1 MAKKDKKIIKNICI
15 VINPSSGQTSIIK
28 RIEEIILLLAVKG
41 IRANYTISTSKT
53 DLITLS
59 KQAAQPGLYD
69 LLVAVGGD
77 GTLRDVLT
85 SVVGYDIPVSVIPAG
100 TGNVF
105 AKEMKIPFH
114 SKKWV
119 KMITRAKRCKVDGGL
134 VNGSY
139 FIMMAGVGFDAF
151 TVKNTES
158 LGIKKIFGKISY
170 IAGFLKSIS
179 EYSYP
184 PLQIEVDDTIHDSG
198 YGVIISNT
206 SRYGV
211 YFSLNPA
218 ALCND
223 GFLDCVIYRQR
234 GIFGFL
240 GLFITAYFA
249 FLGAGKKVKLRG
261 NIRRYRCKKIKITS
275 ENKHLPVQIDGDL
288 SGVLPAEI
296 SVSKHSFEM
305 MLPSKTVKRLMA
317 SQKKIVL

>member
-59 KQAAQPGLYD
+59 KQAAQSGLYD

-179 EYSYP
+179 EPFPYSFF
-184 PLQIEVDDTIHDSG
+184 LHSFMKS
-198 YGVIISNT
+198 ISLFE
-206 SRYGV
+206 S
-211 YFSLNPA
+211 
-218 ALCND
+218 
-223 GFLDCVIYRQR
+223 FLT
-234 GIFGFL
+234 FF
-240 GLFITAYFA
+240 
-249 FLGAGKKVKLRG
+249 
-261 NIRRYRCKKIKITS
+261 
-275 ENKHLPVQIDGDL
+275 
-288 SGVLPAEI
+288 I
-296 SVSKHSFEM
+296 SVVIFI
-305 MLPSKTVKRLMA
+305 LFNIQCRLSRLA
-317 SQKKIVL
+317 FC